1 MVSDFANTP
10 WHQDIL
16 SAGQV
21 WNIGCCRNKA
31 LSFTSGTNQ
40 ITINPYITTLQR
52 LYIILFYVQFQF
64 LRDTWVS
71 CTWQL
76 HSSNVSELIMLVSFL
91 RKLLSGRIS
100 NKVYYLDVAYA
111 SCIKGMLILG
121 WWCYKKITRAVGDVL
136 ASLDT
141 TGSRQY
147 IIDIGKVQDMQWP

>member
-1 MVSDFANTP
+1 MVEMEMVSDFANTP

-64 LRDTWVS
+64 LRDTWAS

-76 HSSNVSELIMLVSFL
+76 HSSNVSELIVLVSFL
-91 RKLLSGRIS
+91 ITSATGISLTNKISPRNLLSGRTS
-100 NKVYYLDVAYA
+100 SKVYYLDVAYMHLVKRE
-111 SCIKGMLILG
+111 C
-121 WWCYKKITRAVGDVL
+121 WY
-136 ASLDT
+136 
-141 TGSRQY
+141 
-147 IIDIGKVQDMQWP
+147 